1 MMSAIRFIQDGGFF
15 MYPILLIMFVGLGMA
30 VERLLFL
37 ARVKKSNKEL
47 WDEVFPSI
55 QKGDTQKAL
64 KIVKDNETE
73 IGRILDYPL
82 KTLKMLK
89 QQWKKP

>member
-1 MMSAIRFIQDGGFF
+1 

-47 WDEVFPSI
+47 WDEVFPSSKKSNKEEI
-55 QKGDTQKAL
+55 WS
-64 KIVKDNETE
+64 IVTGPCVSSSIIKV
-73 IGRILDYPL
+73 GPL
-82 KTLKMLK
+82 SQLPK
-89 QQWKKP
+89 QQIGSKVKRLSAVV